1 MNNFTDYNIKQ
12 IQNILNKLGFY
23 NYSIDGKIGKYTI
36 NAIKK
41 FQKKFNLKISGEID
55 DKTKIKLDKLSH
67 GYVYY
72 TIKKGDTL
80 YNIAEK
86 FKTKTWRILIAN
98 NNINPFLLPVG
109 VQIII
114 PLDFSIVPT
123 NIPYTYDI
131 MKNNIYALS
140 KRYPFMKYESIG
152 KSIDGRELYKI
163 IVGKGSNNVIYNGSH
178 HGNEWITSLLLMKWI
193 EVFLEVYSRKG
204 SIRGYNLEDI
214 FNYATISIVPM
225 VNPDGVELVINGIK
239 NIKTNTDKLIKWNN
253 GNEFSNWKA
262 NINGVDLNR
271 NYNAGWK
278 KYKQLEKEWGI
289 NGPGPYLYS
298 GSAPESESESR
309 SMANLTRNIVTRLVL
324 AYHSQG
330 EEIFWQYGN
339 LQPDISIKI
348 GKEFA
353 EVSGYNLASESLQ
366 QSLAG
371 YKDWFIQDYKKP
383 GYTIEVGKG
392 INPLPIE
399 QFNKI
404 YDDNEELLLIASII

>member
-12 IQNILNKLGFY
+12 IQNILNRLGYY
-23 NYSIDGKIGKYTI
+23 NYSIDGKTGKYTL

-41 FQKKFNLKISGEID
+41 FQKNYNLNISGEID
-55 DKTKIKLDKLSH
+55 DKTRKKLDELSL
-67 GYVYY
+67 GYIYY

-80 YNIAEK
+80 YNIAKK
-86 FKTKTWRILIAN
+86 FKTKTWRIIVAN
-98 NNINPFLLPVG
+98 NNINPFLLPTG
-109 VQIII
+109 MKIII
-114 PLDFSIVPT
+114 PLDFSVVPT

-140 KRYPFMKYESIG
+140 KRYPFMKYTSIG
-152 KSIDGRELYKI
+152 KSIDGREIYNI
-163 IVGKGSNNVIYNGSH
+163 TIGKGNNNVIYNGSH

-204 SIRGYNLEDI
+204 SLRGYNVEEI
-214 FNYATISIVPM
+214 FNFATINIVPM
-225 VNPDGVELVINGIK
+225 VNPDGVELVINGVK
-239 NIKTNTDKLIKWNN
+239 NIKTNSNKLLKWNN
-253 GNEFSNWKA
+253 GNDFSNWKA

-271 NYNAGWK
+271 NYNAGFK
-278 KYKQLEKEWGI
+278 EYKQLEKEFGI
-289 NGPGPYLYS
+289 YGPGPSLY
-298 GSAPESESESR
+298 GGNAPESEPETKAL
-309 SMANLTRNIVTRLVL
+309 ANLTRTIVSRLVL

-330 EEIFWQYGN
+330 EEIFWKYKN
-339 LQPDISIKI
+339 LQPEISINI
-348 GKEFA
+348 ANELA
-353 EVSGYNLASESLQ
+353 EVSGYKLASESIQ